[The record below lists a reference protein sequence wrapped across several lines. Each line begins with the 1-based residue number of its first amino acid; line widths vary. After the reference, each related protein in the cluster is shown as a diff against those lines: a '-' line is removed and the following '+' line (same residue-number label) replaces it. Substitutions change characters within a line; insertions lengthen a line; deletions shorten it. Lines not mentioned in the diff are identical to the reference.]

1 MSAAQHF
8 YKDAQMEPP
17 SKRGRNRRLTIVQY
31 AGDYREAYERLSGG
45 GPETYQAQR
54 YSVETV
60 GELARELEEVT
71 VICALGDEKYDLVL
85 PNRVRA
91 IGAGFRVGFEQSDLI
106 PLLEKTSPSHVSLTT
121 PLVPVLRWIA
131 VKRISAIVPLADSFN
146 KGGMR
151 NWLRHKRLA
160 YHLNHKSIDWVG
172 NHGINACISLA
183 NIGVDTNKIVPW
195 DWPPS
200 RKPSDFSERSLRGKP
215 PYRLLYVGSVTEAK
229 GVTDL
234 IRAVLLL
241 RENHFEVALTIIGP
255 DRESLIERFVQSLQL
270 TDCIQFSGVQP
281 NDQIVPAMRA
291 ADLVVVPSRH
301 EYPEGLPLTI
311 YESLVARTPLVA
323 SDHPMFR
330 GILVHEKS
338 AVIFRAGDPNSL
350 AKALAKVLTD
360 RQLYR
365 HLSHTAASTWTSL
378 QLSVSWGRLLRAWIS
393 GDPLEHS
400 WLFENRLASGK
411 YKTPGI

>member
-1 MSAAQHF
+1 
-8 YKDAQMEPP
+8 MERP
-17 SKRGRNRRLTIVQY
+17 SKAGRRNRRLTIVQY
-31 AGDYREAYERLSGG
+31 AGDYREAFERLSGG

-60 GELARELEEVT
+60 GELASELEQVA
-71 VICALGDEKYDLVL
+71 VICALSDERYDVVL
-85 PNRVRA
+85 PNGVRS
-91 IGAGFRVGFEQSDLI
+91 IGAGFRFGFEQSDLI
-106 PLLEKTSPSHVSLTT
+106 PALERTSPSHVLLAT

-131 VKRISAIVPLADSFN
+131 AKRISAIVPLADSFN
-146 KGGMR
+146 AKGLR
-151 NWLRHKRLA
+151 SWLRHKRLA

-172 NHGINACISLA
+172 NHGINACTSLA
-183 NIGVDTNKIVPW
+183 NIGVDANKIIPW

-200 RKPSDFSERSLRGKP
+200 RKPSDFSERALREKP
-215 PYRLLYVGSVTEAK
+215 PHRLLYVGSVTEEK

-241 RENHFEVALTIIGP
+241 RERHFEVALTIIGH
-255 DRESLIERFVQSLQL
+255 DRDCLIERFVQSLQL
-270 TDCIQFSGVQP
+270 ADHIQFAGVQP

-291 ADLVVVPSRH
+291 ADVVVVPSRH

-311 YESLVARTPLVA
+311 YEALVARTPIVA

-338 AVIFRAGDPNSL
+338 AVIFRAGDTNSLAEAL
-350 AKALAKVLTD
+350 AKALTD
-360 RQLYR
+360 RHLYQ
-365 HLSHTAASTWTSL
+365 HLSWMSASTWTNL

-393 GDPLEHS
+393 GEPADHS
-400 WLFENRLASGK
+400 WIFENRLASGK
-411 YKTPGI
+411 YKTPDT